1 VLFSEKLGLDLPRKA
16 SKKPRKERRY
26 TGLLSLIKIIIEG

>member
-16 SKKPRKERRY
+16 SKTPRKERRY
-26 TGLLSLIKIIIEG
+26 TGPSLVNKNNN